1 MIDAEIKNVLAW
13 FTAEFNDFDLTISP
27 LMTGVRIIV
36 KKETKT
42 QVFATR
48 KDLLI
53 GRDYK
58 SNVDVADAI
67 RAAIPAT
74 VEEIKRNMIAETAT
88 GQQSFFNYL

>member
-1 MIDAEIKNVLAW
+1 MIDEEIKNVLAW
-13 FTAEFNDFDLTISP
+13 FTAEFSDFDLIISP

-67 RAAIPAT
+67 RAAIPAA
-74 VEEIKRNMIAETAT
+74 VEEIKRNMIAVTPT
-88 GQQSFFNYL
+88 GQQSFLNLL